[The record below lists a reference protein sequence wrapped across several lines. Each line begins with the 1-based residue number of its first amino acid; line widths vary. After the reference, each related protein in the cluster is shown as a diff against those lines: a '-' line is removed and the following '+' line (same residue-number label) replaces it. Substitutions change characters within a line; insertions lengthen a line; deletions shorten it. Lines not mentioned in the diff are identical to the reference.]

1 MTNNSDYFKT
11 FCKISQAFGTAA
23 TQEELLDL
31 VVASAVEAL
40 DGKAACVYLADEHN
54 DLFIPKAQHGLS
66 KDYMHANPLKAQKLV
81 KALLQNGHL
90 AFEDATNDSRL
101 ENREA
106 KAKEGIASI
115 LTVPVRV
122 KDQLIGILSLYTAK
136 RREFST
142 AEIEFLDALADQ
154 GGVAIEKTRL
164 LERIQS
170 NALMFLDLAS
180 SINSTRDIKQVLHI
194 LTATVCENLGM
205 KGAAIRLLDE
215 DSGSLKLVASYGLS
229 EEFRDVGRHTSTDIS
244 TAALKGETVIIED
257 ASNDKRVRYKD
268 EVAAEGIAS
277 MIITPISA
285 RDEIIGTL
293 RLYNS
298 VKRQYPEDMIIL
310 VQALA
315 HQGGLAI
322 QNASMFLKLKADRQ
336 ELEEEVWSHRS
347 WF

>member
-1 MTNNSDYFKT
+1 MTKNSDYFKT
-11 FCKISQAFGTAA
+11 FCKVSQAFGTAA
-23 TQEELLDL
+23 TEDKLLGL
-31 VVASAVEAL
+31 VVRSATEAL
-40 DGKAACVYLADEHN
+40 DGKAACIYLADEHN
-54 DLFIPKAQHGLS
+54 DLFVPKAQHGLS
-66 KDYMHANPLKAQKLV
+66 KDYMHANPLTAGKLV
-81 KALLQNGHL
+81 KALLKEGHL
-90 AFEDATNDSRL
+90 VFEDATKDPRL
-101 ENREA
+101 ENRDA

-122 KDQLIGILSLYTAK
+122 TDRLIGILSLYTAK
-136 RREFST
+136 RRKFSN

-180 SINSTRDIKQVLHI
+180 AINSTLDIKEVLNI
-194 LTATVCENLGM
+194 MTVKVSANLGL

-215 DSGSLKLVASYGLS
+215 DSGSLKLVASHGLS
-229 EEFRDVGRHTSTDIS
+229 DEFRDVGRHTGTDIS

-257 ASNDKRVRYKD
+257 TATDKRVRYKD
-268 EVAAEGIAS
+268 ELAAEGIAS
-277 MIITPISA
+277 MVVTPIKA
-285 RDEIIGTL
+285 RDQIIGTL
-293 RLYNS
+293 RLYS
-298 VKRQYPEDMIIL
+298 AQKRQYPEDMLIL

-322 QNASMFLKLKADRQ
+322 QNASMFLKLQAEQK
-336 ELEEEVWSHRS
+336 ELEADVWSHRS

>member
-1 MTNNSDYFKT
+1 MTKNNDFFKT

-23 TQEELLDL
+23 TEEELLGL
-31 VVASAVEAL
+31 VVKSATDAL
-40 DGKAACVYLADEHN
+40 NGKAACIYLADEHN

-66 KDYMHANPLKAQKLV
+66 KDYMHANPLTAGKLV
-81 KALLQNGHL
+81 KALLKNGHL
-90 AFEDATNDSRL
+90 AFEEATKDPRL
-101 ENREA
+101 ENHDA

-136 RREFST
+136 QRKFS
-142 AEIEFLDALADQ
+142 AGEIEFLDALADQ

-180 SINSTRDIKQVLHI
+180 SINSTFDIKQVLHI
-194 LTATVCENLGM
+194 LTATVCENLGL

-229 EEFRDVGRHTSTDIS
+229 EVFRDVGRHTGTDIS

-257 ASNDKRVRYKD
+257 TATDERVRFKD

-277 MIITPISA
+277 MIVTPISA

-298 VKRQYPEDMIIL
+298 VKRQYTEDMVTL
-310 VQALA
+310 VQAIA

-322 QNASMFLKLKADRQ
+322 QNASMFLQLKTDRQ

>member
-1 MTNNSDYFKT
+1 MTKRNDYFKT
-11 FCKISQAFGTAA
+11 FCKISQAFATAA

-31 VVASAVEAL
+31 VVLSATDAL
-40 DGKAACVYLADEHN
+40 DGKAACLYLADEH
-54 DLFIPKAQHGLS
+54 DDVFIPKAQHGLS
-66 KDYMHANPLKAQKLV
+66 DDYMHANPLKAQKLV
-81 KALLQNGHL
+81 MALLQNGHL
-90 AFEDATNDSRL
+90 AFEDATKDPRL
-101 ENREA
+101 ENHEA

-122 KDQLIGILSLYTAK
+122 KDRLIGILSLYTAK
-136 RREFST
+136 QRKFST
-142 AEIEFLDALADQ
+142 GEIEFLDALADQ

-164 LERIQS
+164 LERIQN
-170 NALMFLDLAS
+170 NALTFLDLAS
-180 SINSTRDIKQVLHI
+180 AINSTRDIKEVLHI
-194 LTATVCENLGM
+194 LTATVCENLGL

-215 DSGSLKLVASYGLS
+215 DSGSLKLVTSYGLS
-229 EEFRDVGRHTSTDIS
+229 EEFRDVGSHISTDIS
-244 TAALKGETVIIED
+244 AAALKGETVIIED
-257 ASNDKRVRYKD
+257 AANDKRVRFKD

-293 RLYNS
+293 RLYNAE
-298 VKRQYPEDMIIL
+298 KRQYPEDMIIL
-310 VQALA
+310 VKALA

-322 QNASMFLKLKADRQ
+322 QNASMFLKLQADRQ

>member
-1 MTNNSDYFKT
+1 MVID
-11 FCKISQAFGTAA
+11 SQ
-23 TQEELLDL
+23 DL
-31 VVASAVEAL
+31 IV
-40 DGKAACVYLADEHN
+40 
-54 DLFIPKAQHGLS
+54 PMAQHGLS
-66 KDYMHANPLKAQKLV
+66 DGYLHANPVKAQKLTDGLV
-81 KALLQNGHL
+81 KDGFL
-90 AFEDATNDSRL
+90 AFEDATTDPRL
-101 ENREA
+101 ENHDA

-115 LTVPVRV
+115 LTVPVLVR
-122 KDQLIGILSLYTAK
+122 DMPIGVLSLYTAQK
-136 RREFST
+136 RKFSSG
-142 AEIEFLDALADQ
+142 EIEFLRALGDH

-180 SINSTRDIKQVLHI
+180 AINSTRDIKEVLNI
-194 LTATVCENLGM
+194 LTVKVCENLGL

-215 DSGSLKLVASYGLS
+215 DSGSLKLVASHGLS
-229 EEFRDVGRHTSTDIS
+229 EEFRDVGRHTGTEIS

-257 ASNDKRVRYKD
+257 AAIDKRVRFKD

-298 VKRQYPEDMIIL
+298 VKRQYTEDMIIL

>member
-1 MTNNSDYFKT
+1 MTKNSDYFKT
-11 FCKISQAFGTAA
+11 FCKISQAFGTVA
-23 TQEELLDL
+23 TQEELLGL
-31 VVASAVEAL
+31 VVRSATDAL
-40 DGKAACVYLADEHN
+40 NGKAACLFLADE
-54 DLFIPKAQHGLS
+54 S
-66 KDYMHANPLKAQKLV
+66 KDYIVPMAQYGLSEDYLHANPLKAQKLLEP
-81 KALLQNGHL
+81 LLKDGHL
-90 AFEDATNDSRL
+90 AFEDATKDPRL
-101 ENREA
+101 ENHDA

-115 LTVPVRV
+115 LTVAVRV
-122 KDQLIGILSLYTAK
+122 KDQPIGVLSLYTSKK
-136 RREFST
+136 RKFST
-142 AEIEFLDALADQ
+142 EEIEFLDALADQ

-170 NALMFLDLAS
+170 NALMFLDMAS
-180 SINSTRDIKQVLHI
+180 AINSTRDIKEVLHI
-194 LTATVCENLGM
+194 LTVKVSESLGL

-215 DSGSLKLVASYGLS
+215 DSGSLKLVASHGLS

-257 ASNDKRVRYKD
+257 AATDKRVRYKD

-285 RDEIIGTL
+285 RNEIIGTL
-293 RLYNS
+293 RLYS
-298 VKRQYPEDMIIL
+298 PVKRQYHEDMVIL

-322 QNASMFLKLKADRQ
+322 QNASMFLKLQAEQK
-336 ELEEEVWSHRS
+336 ELEADVWSHRS